1 MAKPAGV
8 QIRRWFFFLMVLL
21 VGTNA
26 GVLAGSWLVERA
38 VTEAVRTAQPVVD
51 TTGRIR
57 AEILEAQREMFRY
70 LAEFSDDVSD
80 ALAHLERVRAEV
92 ERARALPG
100 ARGMDDD
107 LQAIEKGVEQYRKVL
122 ELLPAA
128 AGGTR
133 DWSRIQEYG
142 STAVRLGD
150 AARDRAERLAQR
162 ALETIDARG
171 NTALLVARGARWAA
185 AATLGISVLTVIAL
199 ARWWRRF
206 QDVILG
212 F

>member
-128 AGGTR
+128 AGG
-133 DWSRIQEYG
+133 
-142 STAVRLGD
+142 
-150 AARDRAERLAQR
+150 
-162 ALETIDARG
+162 
-171 NTALLVARGARWAA
+171 
-185 AATLGISVLTVIAL
+185 
-199 ARWWRRF
+199 
-206 QDVILG
+206 
-212 F
+212 